1 MAANCPLVPSVWGVL
16 RRARTRVLRVI
27 RPPGCSL
34 ATHGRS
40 QPSPSP
46 RHAAAFARH
55 FHAATLELS
64 HRSAPPEHSRHRK
77 ADNTLAE
84 ASSLLS
90 TRPVTALSPAQ
101 HHRLPNLATC
111 TRARS
116 TAGQRRGIWSPAQR
130 SRAQHVLHRPQTC
143 TSADWHVSPAHLAA
157 RARVQLTLLPAQRLR
172 HRRNASLPPPTFM
185 TMQNSAAEFLSDD

>member
-111 TRARS
+111 TRLEALQDSVAAFGHQHNGHEHSMCCTGHRH
-116 TAGQRRGIWSPAQR
+116 APQRTGM
-130 SRAQHVLHRPQTC
+130 C
-143 TSADWHVSPAHLAA
+143 
-157 RARVQLTLLPAQRLR
+157 LR
-172 HRRNASLPPPTFM
+172 HIWLHGHGSSSRSCPPSASAT
-185 TMQNSAAEFLSDD
+185 